1 MASLFDAINAAAAAL
16 SADAEVKSE
25 KVKSEKSSPSVKP
38 RVQPKAAVTNGQNGS
53 NGRVKPKQPT
63 KPTNPTEGAAPK
75 AQPTAQPKTD
85 TPKQKAASKRE
96 QNGAGS
102 SSAEREQARPK
113 VKGGASYVIPAEFKL
128 AIETYL
134 NGRADMKAKL
144 SAKGKSIDGCCD
156 YIFDVMR
163 KRAEKQRG
171 GKSAVGLYAPPDEIF
186 GLAVHYYDETDEA
199 LKSEK

>member
-16 SADAEVKSE
+16 NNQNESKESAQGA
-25 KVKSEKSSPSVKP
+25 SVKP
-38 RVQPKAAVTNGQNGS
+38 RVQPKSAKSGNEERRMKNEES
-53 NGRVKPKQPT
+53 SPKVKPKQPT
-63 KPTNPTEGAAPK
+63 KPTNPTEGAEPK
-75 AQPTAQPKTD
+75 AQPKTD
-85 TPKQKAASKRE
+85 SRPTPDPSR
-96 QNGAGS
+96 NGG
-102 SSAEREQARPK
+102 EK
-113 VKGGASYVIPAEFKL
+113 KTKGGASYVIPKEFKQ

-186 GLAVHYYDETDEA
+186 GLAVHYYDETEES
-199 LKSEK
+199 LKAELKNEK